1 MTKAMLYTLTLV
13 TTLAVAGCGKPTKSP
28 KKSGDDMSAPKAMT
42 GGMESSPNM
51 AAAPKAG
58 GPASAAAACKKD
70 AVRPGKSFA
79 AKEYDVTVTA
89 PAEAAQGKAA
99 QAVITVTPKGGY
111 KINMKYDH
119 ELVLKSMSTGIKPE
133 HKTYENKHAT
143 QRDKA
148 GLKFTVKYTS
158 SAAGKKVLQ
167 GVLDFSVCTP
177 KLCVNKDDL
186 CVSWES
192 AVK

>member
-1 MTKAMLYTLTLV
+1 MRKILLV
-13 TTLAVAGCGKPTKSP
+13 TLPLLVALSAAGCKKAPKSP
-28 KKSGDDMSAPKAMT
+28 KQSGDELAGTDMTAMPPTSGDMRVAPK
-42 GGMESSPNM
+42 GP
-51 AAAPKAG
+51 

-70 AVRPGKSFA
+70 TARPGKSYG

-99 QAVITVTPKGGY
+99 QAVIAVTPKGGY
-111 KINMKYDH
+111 KVNMKYDH
-119 ELVLKSMSTGIKPE
+119 ELALKRMSTGVKPE

-148 GLKFTVKYTS
+148 GLKFVVKYTS

>member
-1 MTKAMLYTLTLV
+1 MRTYSLGILALV
-13 TTLAVAGCGKPTKSP
+13 TVVGLASCKKAPQSP
-28 KKSGDDMSAPKAMT
+28 KKSGDDMGATAA
-42 GGMESSPNM
+42 GDM
-51 AAAPKAG
+51 AGDKRAAPST
-58 GPASAAAACKKD
+58 GPAPATAAAACKKD
-70 AVRPGKSFA
+70 AARPGKAFSG
-79 AKEYDVTVTA
+79 KEYEVTITA
-89 PAEAAQGKAA
+89 PAEAGQGKPA
-99 QAVITVTPKGGY
+99 QAVVTVTPKGGY

-119 ELVLKSMSTGIKPE
+119 ELALKRLSAGVKPE
-133 HKTYENKHAT
+133 HKTYENKHAS

-148 GLKFTVKYTS
+148 GLKFVVKYTG

-192 AVK
+192 TVK

>member
-1 MTKAMLYTLTLV
+1 MLKLSLCMLAFLMVGGVSSCNKA
-13 TTLAVAGCGKPTKSP
+13 AKSP
-28 KKSGDDMSAPKAMT
+28 KKSGDDM
-42 GGMESSPNM
+42 
-51 AAAPKAG
+51 G
-58 GPASAAAACKKD
+58 GPAILGMAGGMRVAAKAGPAPTTAAAACKKD
-70 AVRPGKSFA
+70 TARPGKSFS

-89 PAEAAQGKAA
+89 PAEAGQGTAA
-99 QAVITVTPKGGY
+99 QAVVTVTPKGGY
-111 KINMKYDH
+111 KINLKYDH
-119 ELVLKSMSTGIKPE
+119 ELAMKRMTSGVRPE

-148 GLKFTVKYTS
+148 GLKFVVKYTG

-167 GVLDFSVCTP
+167 GMLDFSVCTP

-192 AVK
+192 TVK

>member
-1 MTKAMLYTLTLV
+1 MRTYSLGI
-13 TTLAVAGCGKPTKSP
+13 LALGIVMGLAGCKKAPQSP
-28 KKSGDDMSAPKAMT
+28 KKSRDQTAAFTAGGRADDMR
-42 GGMESSPNM
+42 
-51 AAAPKAG
+51 AAPQTGTA
-58 GPASAAAACKKD
+58 PATAAAACKKD
-70 AVRPGKSFA
+70 AAMPGKGFSG
-79 AKEYDVTVTA
+79 KEYEVTVTA
-89 PAEAAQGKAA
+89 PIEADQGKPA

-119 ELVLKSMSTGIKPE
+119 ELALKRMSTGVKPE
-133 HKTYENKHAT
+133 HNTYTNKHAA

-148 GLKFTVKYTS
+148 GLKFVVKYTGA
-158 SAAGKKVLQ
+158 AAGKKVLQ

-192 AVK
+192 TVK